1 MKIKVFLADDHK
13 ILRESLL
20 ILLQQENDIEIIGE
34 APDGQMALQEILRL
48 KPDIAI
54 LDISLP
60 RLNGLEVAERI
71 KRDCPEIKVIILTMH
86 KNEEFVAR
94 AYQSQVSGYVL
105 KDNALEELLKAI
117 RIVQLGGI
125 YLSTD
130 ITSTVVAGFVKN
142 FNLKKGEPDE
152 LISSREREII
162 QLLAE
167 GNSNKQI
174 ANMLNLSLKTVETH
188 RSNIMHKM
196 EFKSLADLVLYAVR
210 NHIIE
215 V

>member
-34 APDGQMALQEILRL
+34 APDGQEALHGILRL

-117 RIVQLGGI
+117 RIVQSGGI

-152 LISSREREII
+152 LVSSREREII

-167 GNSNKQI
+167 GNSNKEI
-174 ANMLNLSLKTVETH
+174 ATMLNLSLKTVETH
-188 RSNIMHKM
+188 RSNIMHKL

>member
-1 MKIKVFLADDHK
+1 LKIKVFLADDHK

>member
-13 ILRESLL
+13 ILRESLI
-20 ILLQQENDIEIIGE
+20 ILLQQEEDIEVMGG
-34 APDGQMALQEILRL
+34 APDGQKAYQEILRL

-60 RLNGLEVAERI
+60 QLNGLEVAARI
-71 KRDCPEIKVIILTMH
+71 KKESPEVKIIILTMH

-94 AYQSQVSGYVL
+94 AYQLEVSGYVL
-105 KDNALEELLKAI
+105 KENALEELLKAI
-117 RIVQLGGI
+117 RIVQSGGI
-125 YLSTD
+125 YLSAD

-142 FNLKKGEPDE
+142 YSVENMKKLDP
-152 LISSREREII
+152 ISSREREIV

-167 GNSNKQI
+167 GNSNKEI
-174 ANMLNLSLKTVETH
+174 AQMLNLSLKTVETH
-188 RSNIMHKM
+188 RANIMHKLG
-196 EFKSLADLVLYAVR
+196 FKSITDLVLYAVR

-215 V
+215 P